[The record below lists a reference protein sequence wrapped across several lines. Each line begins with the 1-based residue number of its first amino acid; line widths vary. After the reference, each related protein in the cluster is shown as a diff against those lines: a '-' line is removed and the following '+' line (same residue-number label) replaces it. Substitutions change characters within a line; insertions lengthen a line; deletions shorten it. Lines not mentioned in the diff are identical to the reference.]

1 MEAFNVENVARF
13 LFLMASDN
21 QGSEVGGE
29 AGEEAAQEKQYV
41 GWADQ

>member
-1 MEAFNVENVARF
+1 MEAFNVENVALY

-21 QGSEVGGE
+21 QGSEVGGG

-41 GWADQ
+41 G